1 MRTATALDEKSITLY
16 QTRIDIANLQHE
28 LEVKEW
34 ELSQYG
40 DDARIQADVINLKLK
55 IRCRQAE
62 AELAANQIAIAL
74 SMR

>member
-16 QTRIDIANLQHE
+16 QTRIEIANLQHE

-34 ELSQYG
+34 ELKQYG
-40 DDARIQADVINLKLK
+40 DDARIQADVINLNLE
-55 IRCRQAE
+55 IRWRQAK
-62 AELAANQIAIAL
+62 AELHANQIAIAL

>member
-34 ELSQYG
+34 ELKQYG
-40 DDARIQADVINLKLK
+40 DDARIQADVINLNLQ